1 MTIGRQDTQ
10 NEIGATAA
18 LAEFVARTSW
28 NDIPERAMHE
38 SKRAILNGIAATF
51 AGCREE
57 AITIALRSLREFSG
71 HQQATVIGHRE
82 RLDTLGAAFL
92 NAAAAN
98 IFDFCDTHLA
108 TVIHPPAPVSPALFA
123 LSERQRVSGRELLT
137 AFVLGYEVECRVG
150 LAISPGHYRRGW
162 HITSTCGGF
171 GSAAAASKVL
181 GLDPQH
187 IVWALGN
194 AATQAAGLSE
204 CLGTSAKS
212 ISVGNAA
219 RNGLWSAL
227 LAQQGFGG
235 PPRPIEGVQGYL
247 NAAGDLSDLGALTR
261 GLGDTWEVLHNAC
274 KPYPCGIVIHPVLDA
289 VFALQSEQPVA
300 PTSIERIVVRGN
312 PLLRRRTDRPDIQT
326 GREAQVSVQH
336 SVAVALLD
344 GKVGVQ
350 DYSDA
355 RVRDPAVAALRRLIT
370 VQDDPDIAPQGAAI
384 EIYTKDGKRRSTMI
398 EFARGSAQRPMSDA
412 DLETKLSAQAEPH
425 IGLEKARRLIESVWQ
440 LDRTDDAARLLA
452 LTVGGPA

>member
-1 MTIGRQDTQ
+1 M
-10 NEIGATAA
+10 
-18 LAEFVARTSW
+18 
-28 NDIPERAMHE
+28 
-38 SKRAILNGIAATF
+38 
-51 AGCREE
+51 
-57 AITIALRSLREFSG
+57 
-71 HQQATVIGHRE
+71 
-82 RLDTLGAAFL
+82 
-92 NAAAAN
+92 
-98 IFDFCDTHLA
+98 
-108 TVIHPPAPVSPALFA
+108 
-123 LSERQRVSGRELLT
+123 
-137 AFVLGYEVECRVG
+137 
-150 LAISPGHYRRGW
+150 
-162 HITSTCGGF
+162 
-171 GSAAAASKVL
+171 
-181 GLDPQH
+181 
-187 IVWALGN
+187 
-194 AATQAAGLSE
+194 
-204 CLGTSAKS
+204 
-212 ISVGNAA
+212 
-219 RNGLWSAL
+219 
-227 LAQQGFGG
+227 
-235 PPRPIEGVQGYL
+235 
-247 NAAGDLSDLGALTR
+247 
-261 GLGDTWEVLHNAC
+261 
-274 KPYPCGIVIHPVLDA
+274 
-289 VFALQSEQPVA
+289 
-300 PTSIERIVVRGN
+300 RGN